1 MTVVVIA
8 NPVPIFFIDEL
19 AHDHKPLARSDK
31 TARATARHIRP
42 NDIPKPHRRYQPL
55 MTTII
60 LQDEVAALEAELDL
74 LRAQLAKARHHKKP
88 YEGMTTEE
96 YRAALDKLGLS
107 IVGSAEYLGLSRR
120 QSQRYANG
128 TSPVADPVAKL
139 LRLAIRT
146 GLTANDLKAI

>member
-8 NPVPIFFIDEL
+8 NPVPIFFVDEL

-42 NDIPKPHRRYQPL
+42 
-55 MTTII
+55 MTTH
-60 LQDEVAALEAELDL
+60 DEVAALEAELDL
-74 LRAQLAKARHHKKP
+74 LRDQLAKARHHKKP
-88 YEGMTTEE
+88 YQGMSTEE

-107 IVGSAEYLGLSRR
+107 IVGSAECLGLSRR
-120 QSQRYANG
+120 QSQRYASG
-128 TSPVADPVAKL
+128 ATPIADPVAKL
-139 LRLAIRT
+139 LRLAIRI